1 VISSRHDSAV
11 ERFAARAMGSALRL
25 VTFGASERDAANAW
39 AAVRTDIEL
48 TEACLSRFRADS
60 DLSRLNALT
69 GPARTEAPSRLA
81 AMLTIAWR
89 AQRVTDG
96 RFDARVLER
105 LEELGEHAGVALPPP
120 ASGIEPEAHW
130 LQRDG
135 RTRRFRTSQPVDSGG
150 IGKGLGLR
158 WALRAARSAAPAVEG
173 LLLEAGGDLVVA
185 GPGPDEGA
193 WSVGVEDPSGGD
205 RPLAVIRARDI
216 AVTTSSV
223 AVRQWTGPDGQAVHH
238 LIDPRSGDPARGG
251 LQAVTVAHHDP
262 AWAEIWSK
270 ALFIGGRGGVGP
282 EGRRRQLAAWWVEED
297 GSLHMTPAAR
307 DLTSWTA
314 TEGDTT

>member
-1 VISSRHDSAV
+1 
-11 ERFAARAMGSALRL
+11 MGSALRL

-60 DLSRLNALT
+60 DLSRLNTLT
-69 GPARTEAPSRLA
+69 ATTWTEAPSRLA
-81 AMLTIAWR
+81 AMLAIAWR

-105 LEELGEHAGVALPPP
+105 LEELGEHAGVPLPPP
-120 ASGIEPEAHW
+120 TSGIGPEAHW

-135 RTRRFRTSQPVDSGG
+135 RTRRFRVTQPVDSGG

-158 WALRAARSAAPAVEG
+158 WALRAARSAAPAIEG
-173 LLLEAGGDLVVA
+173 ILLEAGGDLVVA
-185 GPGPDEGA
+185 GPGPDDGA
-193 WSVGVEDPSGGD
+193 WSIGVENPGGGD
-205 RPLAVIRARDI
+205 RPLAVIRARDM

-223 AVRQWTGPDGQAVHH
+223 AVRQWTGPDGEAVHH
-238 LIDPRSGDPARGG
+238 LIDPRNGDPAQAG
-251 LQAVTVAHHDP
+251 LLAVTVAHRDP
-262 AWAEIWSK
+262 AWAETWSK
-270 ALFIGGRGGVGP
+270 ALFIAGRAEVGP

-314 TEGDTT
+314 TEGGTT